1 MANIMTVNLKHL
13 YQRRGLWLLAYL
25 IFGLVVFA
33 SLAVALDKPSA
44 GRGRSMWLVILQ
56 FMIGIWTASLPVE
69 ILTKPFSYCLPG
81 HRAVPRKFVFSAAI
95 VTSLL
100 GSLHFLAYPGL
111 YWWRPLLVTCSAF
124 CAGLIMYWAG
134 VGLAFGVRTSGWDG
148 VFAFLLL
155 LGTVHFEL
163 HMAAERAIIGHPF
176 AVVLLGLASSAV
188 VWIWLGNPS
197 WARRFCAVPRIG
209 LFDTWDRDKLLEYK
223 RGRAAVKWDKFKNH
237 PSPHAER
244 FFLRRMNNCDYLGP
258 GRYIWG
264 GLYTTYGVALSQ
276 WKAILLGFLVWL
288 AIMIWLSYIGPRG
301 IDLLF
306 FMGAASAVHKRLPL
320 YSGMIIPGG
329 RKERFAAAIV
339 LAGTIAALVTAVLAL
354 MATISMGLAPIMP
367 EITLRGEELPFHAMS
382 LRLLIVPSIIIPI
395 GLAFRLITFRKPFS
409 TVALIAVVVALMFAF
424 GITSFRR
431 LTALINPT
439 SLTTLCI
446 LGWLILVVVLRH
458 ICMKRSL
465 VGQARTY

>member
-1 MANIMTVNLKHL
+1 MANIITVNLKHL
-13 YQRRGLWLLAYL
+13 YQRRGLWLAYL
-25 IFGLVVFA
+25 IFGLVVFG
-33 SLAVALDKPSA
+33 SLAVGLNKPLLGK
-44 GRGRSMWLVILQ
+44 GRFMGPVLLQ
-56 FMIGIWTASLPVE
+56 FLIGLCTASWTIE

-81 HRAVPRKFVFSAAI
+81 HRAVPRKFVFSVAI

-100 GSLHFLAYPGL
+100 GSLLFLAYPGL
-111 YWWRPLLVTCSAF
+111 YWWQPLLVTCSAF
-124 CAGLIMYWAG
+124 CAGLIVYWVG
-134 VGLAFGVRTSGWDG
+134 VGLAFGVRTSGWDV
-148 VFAFLLL
+148 VFAFLLFW
-155 LGTVHFEL
+155 GTVHFEL
-163 HMAAERAIIGHPF
+163 HIAAERAIIGHPF

-223 RGRAAVKWDKFKNH
+223 GRRAAVKWDKFKNH

-276 WKAILLGFLVWL
+276 WKVILLGFLVWL
-288 AIMIWLSYIGPRG
+288 AIMIWLSYIGLRG
-301 IDLLF
+301 IDLLV
-306 FMGAASAVHKRLPL
+306 FMGAASAVHRRLPL
-320 YSGMIIPGG
+320 YSGMIILGG

-354 MATISMGLAPIMP
+354 LATISMGLAPIMP

-382 LRLLIVPSIIIPI
+382 LRLLIVPSIIMPI
-395 GLAFRLITFRKPFS
+395 ALAFRLIIYRKPFS
-409 TVALIAVVVALMFAF
+409 TLSWMMLVIALLIAFGSNSSERFRALM
-424 GITSFRR
+424 
-431 LTALINPT
+431 LISPT
-439 SLTTLCI
+439 SLTSLLI

-458 ICMKRSL
+458 VCMKRSL
-465 VGQARTY
+465 VGQART